1 MNFIKRDRTRGRV
14 SFLNVLLFMNIC
26 AICLVL
32 FGTGVYTRY
41 TDSVT
46 NLLGVVLGIITHFV
60 LLDGKHNQNPL
71 LAVFGLELVIFFELG
86 IFALKFTEYSYLFQ
100 MSKVKADDFN
110 YALLF
115 IICAVLLIWRTLHFS
130 KRKVSSRNIADFH
143 AEKKFKILL
152 SLVYA
157 SIFLHYASF
166 IPQLSSIQSL
176 TLLVFNSIPLLLF
189 TFVYLLVNYKV
200 ISNKYIVL
208 FIIAIAIQVVIQTLG
223 GSRSGIFSLV
233 VLFVPALLVL
243 NKTNIKIRY
252 FIIGAV
258 LLPVM
263 VFIYSFSSQMRSE
276 SMLYADTED
285 KIALI
290 SRVSENISSDN
301 VETIISPILGR
312 MAYVEA
318 SVTCIK
324 EREGFSSFLNPIY
337 CFKSVVDNVL
347 TPGFD
352 VFNVPRMSICVQPY
366 YNGSL
371 NLSKTQSSKTQ
382 NYLSLSFTMF
392 GESYA
397 MFYGWIGLLAI
408 CLFCYYIRYLYL
420 KFNKRSNYI
429 AMSIVVYLFYTI
441 IISYGFDWF
450 LLDTVTFII
459 NYYVA
464 KHLVRYFMSMTPQ
477 TYNSKDTIAAR

>member
-1 MNFIKRDRTRGRV
+1 MNCIKRERTRGRV
-14 SFLNVLLFMNIC
+14 SFYNVLLFLNIGV
-26 AICLVL
+26 ICLVL
-32 FGTGVYTRY
+32 FGTGVNTQYTNG
-41 TDSVT
+41 VT

-60 LLDGKHNQNPL
+60 LWDGKQNKNPL
-71 LAVFGLELVIFFELG
+71 LAVFGLELVMFFELG

-115 IICAVLLIWRTLHFS
+115 IICASLLIWRALHFS
-130 KRKVSSRNIADFH
+130 KRKVGSQIKTDFY

-152 SLVYA
+152 SLVYTA
-157 SIFLHYASF
+157 IFLHYASF
-166 IPQLSSIQSL
+166 LPQLSSIQSL
-176 TLLVFNSIPLLLF
+176 TLLAFNSVPLLLF
-189 TFVYLLVNYKV
+189 TFVYLLINYIV
-200 ISNKYIVL
+200 ISRRYIVL
-208 FIIAIAIQVVIQTLG
+208 FIIAIAIQVVVQTLG

-243 NKTNIKIRY
+243 NKTNIKIWY
-252 FIIGAV
+252 LFIGAV
-258 LLPVM
+258 LLPIM

-285 KIALI
+285 KIDLI
-290 SRVSENISSDN
+290 SRVSENISGDN

-352 VFNVPRMSICVQPY
+352 VFNVPRMSLCVQPY

-371 NLSKTQSSKTQ
+371 YLSKTQSSKTQ
-382 NYLSLSFTMF
+382 DYLSLSFTMF
-392 GESYA
+392 GEFFA

-408 CLFCYYIRYLYL
+408 YLFCYYIRCLYL

-429 AMSIVVYLFYTI
+429 AMSIIVYLFYTI

-464 KHLVRYFMSMTPQ
+464 KYLVHLFMSMTTQ
-477 TYNSKDTIAAR
+477 TYYSKK